1 MTSNVRT
8 DDRPQSVR
16 EFQEWYRIEFDEGLD
31 EQDRD
36 LDNWYTYVCDQGTAE
51 LQESL
56 FWKALQEARPSLER
70 RYRLR
75 HGPSTLWVSDLQP
88 KKIGSKPLAS
98 AIDKSYR
105 RNVLENKNP
114 WPTPPELKQSGAED
128 EDYSPQ
134 DYKDSRLWVSP
145 HNWLTEFSDIY
156 RVRFIANYI
165 DGVLFLT
172 KRIKEL
178 AENDAQTTCNVDLK
192 NTPYGYFASH
202 LDIEQTL
209 VLPGF
214 KSAEERDITVKLEV
228 QITTAIQSTL
238 LEIQHEL
245 YSLSRLNPDPT
256 EWQWQYEDPEFH
268 VNYMGST
275 LHLLEGMIL
284 KARDERRDQ
293 Q

>member
-16 EFQEWYRIEFDEGLD
+16 EFQEWYRVEFGERLE

-36 LDNWYTYVCDQGTAE
+36 LDNWYTYVCDQGAAD
-51 LQESL
+51 LKESP

-75 HGPSTLWVSDLQP
+75 HGPSTLWVSELQP
-88 KKIGSKPLAS
+88 KKIGNKKLES
-98 AIDKSYR
+98 AIDKSFR
-105 RNVLENKNP
+105 QNVVHNEKP
-114 WPTPPELKQSGAED
+114 WPTPPELKQPVSEGAT
-128 EDYSPQ
+128 PQ
-134 DYKDSRLWVSP
+134 DYSDPRLWVGP
-145 HNWLTEFSDIY
+145 RNWLTEFSDIY

-172 KRIKEL
+172 EQISEL
-178 AENDAQTTCNVDLK
+178 AEKDAQTECSVDLK
-192 NTPYGYFASH
+192 NTPHGYFASH
-202 LDIEQTL
+202 LDIQQSL
-209 VLPGF
+209 LLPDF
-214 KSAEERDITVKLEV
+214 ETKEESEVAVTLEV

-256 EWQWQYEDPEFH
+256 AWQWQYKDPEFH

-275 LHLLEGMIL
+275 LHLLEGLIV
-284 KARDERRDQ
+284 KARDDRRDQ
-293 Q
+293 K